1 MSTSTVPLGQ
11 RAKTEQLPRRSVQ
24 PSNAS
29 APHFPS
35 KKVNSTPNMPSP
47 ASSTDPV
54 DPSVL
59 LPKLSAHFKLLD
71 LRQMDVAIKQSST
84 LLLSLRFHL
93 SRSHPVPVSPSHSP
107 PRSISS
113 CSLSLSS
120 LSSPTFSL
128 LVSHCIAFVLPRL
141 LTAQLTSLN
150 SALTAY
156 FEWKSD
162 CSCGLVFL
170 TPSFPIIPSN

>member
-113 CSLSLSS
+113 CSLSPPS
-120 LSSPTFSL
+120 LPSLPSPLFPPCFSL
-128 LVSHCIAFVLPRL
+128 HCICSPSSSHRAAHF
-141 LTAQLTSLN
+141 
-150 SALTAY
+150 
-156 FEWKSD
+156 FEFCFDRIFRMEK
-162 CSCGLVFL
+162 
-170 TPSFPIIPSN
+170 